1 MARSSWKPYFKHKDF
16 LAQYTKYNTDKKHN
30 IVLFNR
36 STIIEPYMVGLQI
49 QVYNGIRFYL
59 VLIKDN
65 MVGHC
70 LGEFAYTR
78 KKPVIKKK
86 KK

>member
-1 MARSSWKPYFKHKDF
+1 MSRSSWKPYFKHKDF
-16 LAQYTKYNTDKKHN
+16 LVQYTKYNNDKKHN

-78 KKPVIKKK
+78 KKPVKKK